1 MIIHK
6 KGEVDVFGI
15 GDPVRFKKG
24 VEVSVPT
31 PQMIEYETIEKGATG
46 VVKSILPFVVRV
58 ADFENGVF
66 KAISWPRSIS
76 LSEELELVK
85 ARPSLRVVK

>member
-6 KGEVDVFGI
+6 KGSVDVFGV
-15 GDPVRFKKG
+15 GDTVRFKKG

-31 PQMIEYETIEKGATG
+31 PHKIEHRTIEKGTTG
-46 VVKSILPFVVRV
+46 VVKSILPFVVRI
-58 ADFENGVF
+58 ADFEQGAF
-66 KAISWPRSIS
+66 REISWHRSIS

-85 ARPSLRVVK
+85 DRPSLRVVK